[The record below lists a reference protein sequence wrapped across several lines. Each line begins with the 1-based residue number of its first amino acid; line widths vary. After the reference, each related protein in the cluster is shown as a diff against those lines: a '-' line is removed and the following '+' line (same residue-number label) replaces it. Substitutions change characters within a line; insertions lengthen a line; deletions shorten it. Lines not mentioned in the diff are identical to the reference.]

1 MTTEMIQRMFFIII
15 LFVIVIGCSRF
26 DREEFFHRVFGKDI
40 EKLSERKEF
49 QYKDGLLEIDD
60 VSQNDIIYRSF
71 FNQEDDF
78 TISENVV
85 VESVQRKYQATSD
98 QKIYYLVL
106 GQLNEYMKVVLYIP
120 KKSKMV
126 FVYSTLIM

>member
-1 MTTEMIQRMFFIII
+1 MTTEMIQRLFFILI

-26 DREEFFHRVFGKDI
+26 DREEFFHTAFGKDI
-40 EKLSERKEF
+40 EKLSEGKEF
-49 QYKDGLLEIDD
+49 QYKDGLLEIND

-71 FNQEDDF
+71 FLKDDF

-85 VESVQRKYQATSD
+85 VASVQRKYQATSD

-126 FVYSTLIM
+126 FAYSTGII